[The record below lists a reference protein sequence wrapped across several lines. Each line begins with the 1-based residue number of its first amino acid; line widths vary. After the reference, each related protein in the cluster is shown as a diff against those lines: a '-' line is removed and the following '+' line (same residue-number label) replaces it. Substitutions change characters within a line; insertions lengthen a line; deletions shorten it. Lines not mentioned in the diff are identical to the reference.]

1 MAYTREELNQAVKQA
16 VDVMRKG
23 GVILYPTDTVWGLG
37 CDATNE
43 KAVAKIYEIK
53 QRSDAKAL
61 ITLTDNDNCLAY
73 FMKEVPEIAYDLIE
87 CADKPLT
94 IIYPN
99 ARNLATNLLAEDGS
113 VGIRV
118 TREEVSAAICQRMRT
133 PIVSTSANISGQ
145 PTPHTFSEITDE
157 VRQQVDY
164 IIPLR
169 QDDNTPHEPSGIIKL
184 FANGTFK
191 IIR

>member
-23 GVILYPTDTVWGLG
+23 GIILYPTDTVWGLG

-43 KAVAKIYEIK
+43 KAVAKVYAIK
-53 QRSDAKAL
+53 QRNDAKAL
-61 ITLTDNDNCLAY
+61 ITLTDNENILSY

-99 ARNLATNLLAEDGS
+99 AKNLAPNLLAEDGS

-118 TREEVSAAICQRMRT
+118 TREEVSATLCQRMRT
-133 PIVSTSANISGQ
+133 PIVSTSANISGE
-145 PTPHTFSEITDE
+145 PTPQTFSEITNAIKD
-157 VRQQVDY
+157 QVDF
-164 IIPLR
+164 IMPLR

-191 IIR
+191 MIR